1 MDVDMDATNSFE
13 EVNKTEESLPNLRL
27 SHMCFLY
34 SQDDAEL
41 VSQEEK
47 EGLKVDI
54 MKCVEQDS
62 MTPFYLDVCQKFG
75 WTVDDALVTSM
86 KAKNEATLEALTKKI
101 EFSINSEGDAEVLEH
116 MMNVLK
122 LAIRTGD
129 KAEALKQFAEVR
141 KKSLSTT
148 QKIELLMDE
157 ARLGMFDNDLDMMQ
171 AKIKDAKT
179 MVEDG
184 GDWDKRNRI
193 KVYEGILALQ
203 LRDFKTASSL
213 FLDVC
218 PTFASTE
225 CCTYQELVFYAVI
238 TNIMIVDRVV
248 MYKKVVK
255 SPEII
260 SMGGNIPHLKELLH
274 SLYNCQYKEFFE
286 ALVGVHDALRRNMYF
301 AMHVRYIVREM
312 RLLAYTQFIES
323 YRSVTL
329 LSMSQSFGVSEGFLD
344 KELSRFISGGRIP
357 AKIDKVGGIIESMRP
372 DSKNAS
378 YGQVIKQ
385 GDVLLNSIQKLARFV
400 NVDC

>member
-1 MDVDMDATNSFE
+1 MDASNSLEGLGEKNE
-13 EVNKTEESLPNLRL
+13 EENLPNMRL

-34 SQDDAEL
+34 SQEDDDL
-41 VSQEEK
+41 VSREEK
-47 EGLKVDI
+47 EGLKSDI
-54 MKCVEQDS
+54 LKCVEQDN

-75 WTVDDALVTSM
+75 WIADEALVATMKKKNEDALNTI
-86 KAKNEATLEALTKKI
+86 AEKI
-101 EFSINSEGDAEVLEH
+101 EFAVKNEGDAEILEQ
-116 MMNVLK
+116 MMIRLK

-129 KAEALKQFAEVR
+129 KEEALKQFAEVR
-141 KKSLSTT
+141 KKSISTT

-157 ARLGMFDNDLDMMQ
+157 ARLGMFSNDLEMMKT
-171 AKIKDAKT
+171 KIKDAKT
-179 MVEDG
+179 MVDDG

-193 KVYEGILALQ
+193 KVYEGLLALQ
-203 LRDFKTASSL
+203 LRDFKTAASL

-238 TNIMIVDRVV
+238 TNIMVVDRVV
-248 MYKKVVK
+248 LYKKVVK

-260 SMGGNIPHLKELLH
+260 SMGGNIGHLKELLH
-274 SLYNCQYKEFFE
+274 SLYNCQYKSFFE
-286 ALVGVHDALRRNMYF
+286 ALVGIHDELRRNMYF
-301 AMHVRYIVREM
+301 SMHVRYIVREM

-329 LSMSQSFGVSEGFLD
+329 SSMAESFGVSEAFLD

-372 DSKNAS
+372 DSRNAS
-378 YGQVIKQ
+378 YSQVIKQ

>member
-1 MDVDMDATNSFE
+1 MDTSNSSLEGLE
-13 EVNKTEESLPNLRL
+13 EKKEEENLPNMRL

-34 SQDDAEL
+34 SHEDSEL
-41 VSQEEK
+41 VSREEK
-47 EGLKVDI
+47 EELKKDI
-54 MKCVEQDS
+54 LKCVEEDN
-62 MTPFYLDVCQKFG
+62 MTPFYLDVCRKFG
-75 WTVDDALVTSM
+75 WAIDQALVAKM
-86 KAKNEATLEALTKKI
+86 KEKNEETLKTISEKI
-101 EFSINSEGDAEVLEH
+101 EFSEKNEGEAEILEQ
-116 MMNVLK
+116 MMNRLK
-122 LAIRTGD
+122 LAMRTGD
-129 KAEALKQFAEVR
+129 KEEALKQFAEIR

-157 ARLGMFDNDLDMMQ
+157 ARLGMFSNDLEMMK

-179 MVEDG
+179 MVDDG

-193 KVYEGILALQ
+193 KVYEGLLALQ
-203 LRDFKTASSL
+203 LRDFKTAATL

-225 CCTYQELVFYAVI
+225 CCTYQELIFYAVV

-248 MYKKVVK
+248 LYNKVVK

-260 SMGGNIPHLKELLH
+260 SMGGNIPYLKELLH
-274 SLYNCQYKEFFE
+274 SLYNCKYRQFFE
-286 ALVGVHDALRRNMYF
+286 ALVGIHDGLRRNMYF
-301 AMHVRYIVREM
+301 SMHVRYIVREM
-312 RLLAYTQFIES
+312 RLLAYIQFIES

-329 LSMSQSFGVSEGFLD
+329 SSMAESFGVSETFLD

-378 YGQVIKQ
+378 YSQVIKQ